1 MSIAIVCEDWSIKP
15 YRNDDGSLDIYVK
28 YGNGAYEHKIRIA
41 PTVAQKRDDMKT
53 DTKEVQA

>member
-1 MSIAIVCEDWSIKP
+1 MNMAIVCEDWSIKP

-28 YGNGAYEHKIRIA
+28 YENGAYEHKIRIA
-41 PTVAQKRDDMKT
+41 PDDLKT